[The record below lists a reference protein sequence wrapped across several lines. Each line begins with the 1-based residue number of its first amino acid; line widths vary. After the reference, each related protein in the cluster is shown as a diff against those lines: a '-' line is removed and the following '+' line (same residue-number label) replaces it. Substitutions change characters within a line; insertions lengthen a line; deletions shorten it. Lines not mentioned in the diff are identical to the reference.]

1 MAEEVQITERDKLL
15 YDAEVAAGTFYLR
28 PLLSVEEAQ
37 TYVNG
42 ILRREWWAR
51 TGGRGT
57 VTVRY
62 VAQDIVCGMEKVG
75 RAKFLMTLGMGNLC
89 MGSVNHELA
98 HGPAWREADVDGLHH
113 GPQFVRCLLEIVGR
127 TQQRLFYRRLQ
138 EELRLRGFRWRRPWI
153 EASWSGM

>member
-1 MAEEVQITERDKLL
+1 MGEEAAILERDKLL

-51 TGGRGT
+51 MGGRGI

-62 VAQDIVCGMEKVG
+62 VPQDVTCGMDKTG
-75 RAKFLMTLGMGNLC
+75 RGTFEMTLGMGNLC
-89 MGSVNHELA
+89 MGSANHELA
-98 HGPAWREADVDGLHH
+98 HGSAWNECDVKEIHH
-113 GPQFVRCLLEIVGR
+113 GPQYIRCLLEIVGR
-127 TQQRLFYRRLQ
+127 TQHRLFYRRLQ
-138 EELRLRGFRWRRPWI
+138 EELKLRGFRWRKPWI
-153 EASWSGM
+153 EMNGAT